1 MLVTKQFSRAP
12 LLVSSRYLSG
22 YCANLLTGRS
32 VVRIQ
37 LRYLDFQCLGLGN
50 LAVSHRSCFF
60 RVAWQLGAGGVRLGV
75 RWLKWLER
83 EFTDRKVRGSNPTRS
98 ASRLPLSRLG
108 QPGSSPALVLP
119 LGGMA
124 ARHRKGVTAEQYRR
138 LQLTTSCADPPS
150 RMRWPEFTDR
160 KVSKLKPA
168 FASQLLLSRLGQPV
182 SIPALMRSSGGMAY
196 SRLREKLDRCLADL
210 QLREEVLRNSDR
222 NNRVV
227 GVQKKNHSVVT
238 PFRCL
243 AAMPPK
249 GSTRAGIL
257 PVCPNLDRGSRE
269 AKLGEAHLD
278 KHMHIGQP
286 HFSMN
291 WLSLSSMA
299 SLDQGDGANP
309 QTPRTA
315 QISSREALISRLAER
330 QAQLKAA
337 QLSRIQKQK
346 DAPGVGFE
354 KSYDFLPRFQETKA
368 GILSDL
374 DKAADQLSNGS
385 ISTSEVTRVFGPGL
399 YYARF
404 LSEITGGL
412 SPRTLEVCLSVKRN
426 PTPNQPSHSSRLGA
440 ATVITLGTR
449 WPKWLERELTDRKV
463 RGSNPTSA
471 SRIPL
476 SRLGQPGSIPAL
488 VQPSGG
494 MAARHRKGILDET
507 VGRIEELQKS
517 LNDASLYLTSFDSE
531 QARLELK
538 NLNSQ
543 FQAKR
548 EQLLPTKKFAFSRKP
563 KSVPSSTALRQ
574 SHPDQSKESL
584 GQEFQSVSSFDANY
598 SWTDCE
604 GPQTLLLPKSA
615 SQGGSDSLIGQ
626 SVYLADLANCTVHVR
641 GVCGNLIARRLTRCR
656 VYTYPVAGS
665 VWIENCVGCDF
676 ILACRQLRIHSTSD
690 SRLGLHMASRPIIE
704 HSSGLHVAP
713 YPIHYPDLSA
723 DLLLAGLSEDVNFWR
738 EVEDF
743 SHPNKRMTTGSP
755 NWSVLPE
762 SEWDTLKPPIIE
774 ATVIQ

>member
-1 MLVTKQFSRAP
+1 
-12 LLVSSRYLSG
+12 
-22 YCANLLTGRS
+22 
-32 VVRIQ
+32 
-37 LRYLDFQCLGLGN
+37 
-50 LAVSHRSCFF
+50 
-60 RVAWQLGAGGVRLGV
+60 
-75 RWLKWLER
+75 
-83 EFTDRKVRGSNPTRS
+83 
-98 ASRLPLSRLG
+98 
-108 QPGSSPALVLP
+108 
-119 LGGMA
+119 
-124 ARHRKGVTAEQYRR
+124 
-138 LQLTTSCADPPS
+138 
-150 RMRWPEFTDR
+150 
-160 KVSKLKPA
+160 
-168 FASQLLLSRLGQPV
+168 
-182 SIPALMRSSGGMAY
+182 
-196 SRLREKLDRCLADL
+196 
-210 QLREEVLRNSDR
+210 
-222 NNRVV
+222 
-227 GVQKKNHSVVT
+227 
-238 PFRCL
+238 
-243 AAMPPK
+243 
-249 GSTRAGIL
+249 
-257 PVCPNLDRGSRE
+257 
-269 AKLGEAHLD
+269 
-278 KHMHIGQP
+278 
-286 HFSMN
+286 
-291 WLSLSSMA
+291 MA

-385 ISTSEVTRVFGPGL
+385 ISTSEVTR
-399 YYARF
+399 
-404 LSEITGGL
+404 
-412 SPRTLEVCLSVKRN
+412 
-426 PTPNQPSHSSRLGA
+426 
-440 ATVITLGTR
+440 
-449 WPKWLERELTDRKV
+449 
-463 RGSNPTSA
+463 
-471 SRIPL
+471 
-476 SRLGQPGSIPAL
+476 
-488 VQPSGG
+488 
-494 MAARHRKGILDET
+494 ILDET

-774 ATVIQ
+774 TTVTQ